1 MRSHSVTKT
10 WTVPSL
16 EWQRTYV
23 TTPISARYGMI
34 QLRQRQTAGFS
45 MVEMTVGLAIMLIVA
60 AMALFNIQ
68 GTLPGIYG
76 DSALATAR
84 SQMRTAREMAISQR
98 RNVQVTFPSPNEI
111 QLHRLDQPAGQT
123 DFPPVTLSSRG
134 QFMLFAGLPDTPAGF
149 GNNGAIEFGG
159 QAGGPPMMVFQSD
172 GSFVDFNTGQ
182 PINGTLFIGIVNNS
196 SSARALTI
204 LGATGRTRSYRW
216 NGSQWKE

>member
-1 MRSHSVTKT
+1 M
-10 WTVPSL
+10 
-16 EWQRTYV
+16 
-23 TTPISARYGMI
+23 SAP
-34 QLRQRQTAGFS
+34 LRRKTAGFS
-45 MVEMTVGLAIMLIVA
+45 MVETAVGLVIMLILA

-84 SQMRTAREMAISQR
+84 AQMRTAREMAISQR
-98 RNVQVTFPSPNEI
+98 RNVQVTFPSPNQI
-111 QLHRLDQPAGQT
+111 QLHRLDQPVGQT

-134 QFMLFAGLPDTPAGF
+134 QFMLFAGLPDTPASF

-159 QAGGPPMMVFQSD
+159 QVGGPTMMVFQSD
-172 GSFVDFNTGQ
+172 GSFVDFNSGQ
-182 PINGTLFIGIVNNS
+182 PINGTLFIGIANNS

-216 NGSQWKE
+216 NGFQWNE